1 MKRRSALVTAFPVER
16 HSQRA
21 AFRIATIAIE
31 SEHSTR
37 SVDIV
42 HPNRKIRDPASL
54 GFEPRQRLN
63 AWVNQ
68 KVRHGFQS
76 RSQTRPARFCGRL
89 YRRFERRAVST
100 AALALAMN
108 LGAFNGAVAFSVF
121 LFALAPCAPFLG
133 QASRPRV

>member
-42 HPNRKIRDPASL
+42 HPNRKNRYPASL
-54 GFEPRQRLN
+54 GFEPRQRDPESLVLPLHHEAKAAKAN
-63 AWVNQ
+63 AKFANPKFEV
-68 KVRHGFQS
+68 S
-76 RSQTRPARFCGRL
+76 RRSRELTRI
-89 YRRFERRAVST
+89 S
-100 AALALAMN
+100 
-108 LGAFNGAVAFSVF
+108 
-121 LFALAPCAPFLG
+121 
-133 QASRPRV
+133 